1 MSAKKGSR
9 NGRKTAGIQ
18 PVREPTRR
26 RKQERKQE
34 VLNVAAQVFHEK
46 GYNSSS
52 IQDIADGVGI
62 LKGSLY
68 YWINSKE
75 DLLYEIL
82 HGVHEEALAAVEEAV
97 AAETETLAKL
107 RAFIVALFSFHAK
120 NLVRIG
126 VFFSDFRSL
135 SPERQEAIISERDRY
150 DRLLRSLIEDG
161 KAEGVVCPD
170 LDPKVTALAILGMV
184 NWIYQWYHPG
194 GGRSGRAIAEDY
206 GDFAVAAVACT
217 PETHVEGH
225 RRLIGVAEPVPS

>member
-1 MSAKKGSR
+1 MPPKKRSA
-9 NGRKTAGIQ
+9 NGKNAAAIQ

-34 VLNVAAQVFHEK
+34 VLEVAARVFHEK
-46 GYNSSS
+46 GYDSSS

-82 HGVHEEALAAVEEAV
+82 AGVHEEALAAVEEAV
-97 AAETETLAKL
+97 EAETETLEKL
-107 RAFIVALFSFHAK
+107 RAFVVALFTFHAE

-135 SPERQEAIISERDRY
+135 NPERQD
-150 DRLLRSLIEDG
+150 
-161 KAEGVVCPD
+161 
-170 LDPKVTALAILGMV
+170 
-184 NWIYQWYHPG
+184 
-194 GGRSGRAIAEDY
+194 
-206 GDFAVAAVACT
+206 
-217 PETHVEGH
+217 
-225 RRLIGVAEPVPS
+225 